1 MIIDKL
7 RNKQKGFTLFELL
20 GVIVVLSI
28 LCSIAVWSYASLKDE
43 SEQQVTEIQ
52 NNLLLVAAENYY
64 KEFYNASNWKSF
76 VGENDKNISCVDIN
90 SMINQGLFGSNEETI
105 ENIKDSYAVMVTN
118 DDTGVPSYKVVDRSE
133 CYYLQRDSVGSN
145 NSSGSSGDV
154 SDVGDYN
161 LSQSITEGENGEYYL
176 HLSFKMKI
184 LSIEEV
190 QKNVYVVYIMDR
202 SGSMS
207 GSDYTNAKSAAVTSS
222 NYVINNIAGAQVGLV
237 TFASSSSIARGFSN
251 APLTNNLFPS
261 ATGGTYYQYAFDDAL
276 ELFNGVSDDNAIFFT
291 IFLSDGVPSSS
302 SYTSQLNNLKN
313 KSSIFTISY
322 GSNISVLKN
331 IASKPEY
338 FYESGTDLNQIT
350 SVFEE
355 ISHTIEEIYSDIS
368 SANIHI
374 DFSDAFSQMYD
385 SEGNLIPDNKVSH
398 NINLKDYA
406 NGTEE
411 IELTYDY
418 VIHINYDDIGCD
430 DGNTCS
436 YTYYVGDISIDLI
449 HDDGTIQN
457 VVVDKSNIPSI
468 TITVSKIG
476 VLN

>member
-1 MIIDKL
+1 M
-7 RNKQKGFTLFELL
+7 
-20 GVIVVLSI
+20 
-28 LCSIAVWSYASLKDE
+28 
-43 SEQQVTEIQ
+43 
-52 NNLLLVAAENYY
+52 
-64 KEFYNASNWKSF
+64 
-76 VGENDKNISCVDIN
+76 
-90 SMINQGLFGSNEETI
+90 
-105 ENIKDSYAVMVTN
+105 
-118 DDTGVPSYKVVDRSE
+118 
-133 CYYLQRDSVGSN
+133 
-145 NSSGSSGDV
+145 
-154 SDVGDYN
+154 
-161 LSQSITEGENGEYYL
+161 
-176 HLSFKMKI
+176 
-184 LSIEEV
+184 
-190 QKNVYVVYIMDR
+190 
-202 SGSMS
+202 
-207 GSDYTNAKSAAVTSS
+207 
-222 NYVINNIAGAQVGLV
+222 
-237 TFASSSSIARGFSN
+237 
-251 APLTNNLFPS
+251 
-261 ATGGTYYQYAFDDAL
+261 
-276 ELFNGVSDDNAIFFT
+276 
-291 IFLSDGVPSSS
+291 
-302 SYTSQLNNLKN
+302 
-313 KSSIFTISY
+313 
-322 GSNISVLKN
+322 
-331 IASKPEY
+331 
-338 FYESGTDLNQIT
+338 NQIT

-374 DFSDAFSQMYD
+374 NFSDAFSQMYD